1 MDHGSIGREGDQAA
15 GLPFD
20 AAAAATSEA
29 AARHPSEM
37 TTDVMSAAIVHV
49 DVTGATQRAERRAL
63 VADAFGQYHAEIYN
77 FLRRSTRD
85 ESVAEDL
92 VQETFVRLNREVEAG
107 RTPEHLRAWLYRV
120 ASNLVISRG
129 RRSSTVIAWINR
141 HGRAAAM
148 RYEDSP
154 ETGYLRQ
161 EQASALGDVLML
173 LSAEARAAL
182 LLSADG
188 FSGEEIAAAIGRTHG
203 ATRTLLS
210 RARVKVRLELE
221 RREQAR

>member
-1 MDHGSIGREGDQAA
+1 MDQGSIGREGDQGV
-15 GLPFD
+15 GLPLD
-20 AAAAATSEA
+20 VSATATSEA
-29 AARHPSEM
+29 TARHPSEM
-37 TTDVMSAAIVHV
+37 TTDVMGAAMAHV
-49 DVTGATQRAERRAL
+49 DLVGASERAERRAF
-63 VADAFGQYHAEIYN
+63 VAEAFGQHHAEIYN

-92 VQETFVRLNREVEAG
+92 VQETFMRLNREVAAG
-107 RTPEHLRAWLYRV
+107 RVPEHLRAWLYRV

-154 ETGYLRQ
+154 ETGYLRN

>member
-63 VADAFGQYHAEIYN
+63 VADAFAQYHAEIYN

-120 ASNLVISRG
+120 ASNLVILGTATHSLPDGGKRPIG
-129 RRSSTVIAWINR
+129 KVSDIDAGGHRRVP
-141 HGRAAAM
+141 
-148 RYEDSP
+148 DS
-154 ETGYLRQ
+154 
-161 EQASALGDVLML
+161 DNW
-173 LSAEARAAL
+173 ARWAV
-182 LLSADG
+182 SDP
-188 FSGEEIAAAIGRTHG
+188 
-203 ATRTLLS
+203 
-210 RARVKVRLELE
+210 
-221 RREQAR
+221 